1 MRIHTVGIGK
11 GCLVFWGGVCGM
23 RAVLLTLFIL
33 AALFV
38 LLSGF
43 LIVCIAW
50 THRPIS
56 VWAMIKEFIAELWK

>member
-1 MRIHTVGIGK
+1 
-11 GCLVFWGGVCGM
+11 M
-23 RAVLLTLFIL
+23 RAEFLTLFIL
-33 AALFV
+33 AALFI

-56 VWAMIKEFIAELWK
+56 VWAMIKEFFAELRM

>member
-1 MRIHTVGIGK
+1 
-11 GCLVFWGGVCGM
+11 M
-23 RAVLLTLFIL
+23 RAVLLTLFFL
-33 AALFV
+33 AALFI

-56 VWAMIKEFIAELWK
+56 VWAMIKEYIAELWK

>member
-1 MRIHTVGIGK
+1 MTTLEKLKLMKTILIIVG
-11 GCLVFWGGVCGM
+11 
-23 RAVLLTLFIL
+23 IL

-50 THRPIS
+50 THKPIS
-56 VWAMIKEFIAELWK
+56 IRQMLKEYIEELRRM

>member
-1 MRIHTVGIGK
+1 MTTLEKLKLMKTILIIVG
-11 GCLVFWGGVCGM
+11 
-23 RAVLLTLFIL
+23 IL

-50 THRPIS
+50 THKPIS
-56 VWAMIKEFIAELWK
+56 IRQMLKEYIEELRRK

>member
-1 MRIHTVGIGK
+1 
-11 GCLVFWGGVCGM
+11 M

-33 AALFV
+33 AALFI
-38 LLSGF
+38 LLSWF

-56 VWAMIKEFIAELWK
+56 VWTMIKEFIAELWE

>member
-1 MRIHTVGIGK
+1 
-11 GCLVFWGGVCGM
+11 M

-56 VWAMIKEFIAELWK
+56 VWAMIKEFIAELRK